1 MRKMAITT
9 ATTLKLIKEPK
20 YWLLGI
26 ATCSIA
32 IHLTL
37 SWRTGDIALLS
48 SSILFWSAASLLVWE
63 KRDSLNLESGVFSSS
78 LGICLIVLVLLR
90 SVSLPTPNFLGASPF
105 IAALGLGLLSSGF
118 RGLKQY
124 WRELTIVFFLGIPEV
139 ILWPVIDI
147 AAFTAKYAT
156 LVLWYLG
163 FDASWQGINV
173 VLPTGAVEV
182 NRGCSG
188 STSIFYLSG
197 LAVLF
202 LLMFPLSGL
211 KRFFVPLVAVL
222 LAFVINGFRVALM
235 AILAAAGDKAA
246 LDYWHIGSG
255 SHIFSLISVLVFG
268 VFYFFLLQQDG
279 SKLS

>member
-1 MRKMAITT
+1 MAITT
-9 ATTLKLIKEPK
+9 TIALKLLKEPK

-32 IHLTL
+32 VHLTL
-37 SWRTGDIALLS
+37 TWRAGDVALLS
-48 SSILFWSAASLLVWE
+48 GSILFWSAASLLVWE
-63 KRDSLNLESGVFSSS
+63 KRDDLNLESGVFSSL
-78 LGICLIVLVLLR
+78 LGICLILLVFLR
-90 SVSLPTPNFLGASPF
+90 SISLPTSNFLGASPF
-105 IAALGLGLLSSGF
+105 ITAVGLSLLASGF

-139 ILWPVIDI
+139 ILWPIIDI
-147 AAFTAKYAT
+147 SAMTAKYAT

-202 LLMFPLSGL
+202 LVMFPISGA
-211 KRFFVPLVAVL
+211 KRFFVPLVAIF
-222 LAFVINGFRVALM
+222 LAFAINGFRVALM
-235 AILAAAGDKAA
+235 AIFAAARDEAT
-246 LDYWHIGSG
+246 LDYWHIGDG
-255 SHIFSLISVLVFG
+255 SHIFSLISVLIFG
-268 VFYFFLLQQDG
+268 LFYFFLLQREGAKD
-279 SKLS
+279 S